1 MGNCCYGF
9 KDFIASEELESEYLQ
24 DDCFYIRCDITAL
37 NKPITRLCGPGA
49 LAELLCYCNDDL
61 CKNFHARD
69 KTQEDE
75 AYGKP
80 RRCLSLK
87 RLLRSCLP
95 IRAKSSQR
103 PVFDVEYSRL

>member
-1 MGNCCYGF
+1 MLLRLQGF
-9 KDFIASEELESEYLQ
+9 HCEGRVEESEYLQ

-37 NKPITRLCGPGA
+37 NKPVTRLYGPGA

-80 RRCLSLK
+80 RRCLGFR
-87 RLLRSCLP
+87 RLPSHQP
-95 IRAKSSQR
+95 SEIDATTS
-103 PVFDVEYSRL
+103 F